1 MELFEDLFEKQIST
15 ESRPLDKSNKT
26 TENIHDRVHIR
37 LWVIYHMVSTTH
49 FKCIPSAFLVK
60 SFFSLLK
67 NFECLVNVAH

>member
-15 ESRPLDKSNKT
+15 ESRPLDKSNKI

-49 FKCIPSAFLVK
+49 FKCIPSAF
-60 SFFSLLK
+60 
-67 NFECLVNVAH
+67 